1 MDVRDLYEASYLR
14 TNYRALSGQH
24 YIDFRINNVER
35 YRPWRLTNHLVNKW
49 AFISSENPNSILLTE
64 QENAVRSAML
74 LRYLRKRNLRYFLG
88 LGIPDSDDWPTELG
102 FFVININL
110 LEAKRIGYKFQQNA
124 IVFSRVLKPIDL
136 IWLD

>member
-74 LRYLRKRNLRYFLG
+74 LRYLCKRNLRYFLG

>member
-110 LEAKRIGYKFQQNA
+110 LEAKRIGYKFQ
-124 IVFSRVLKPIDL
+124 
-136 IWLD
+136 

>member
-124 IVFSRVLKPIDL
+124 IVFSRVLNPIDL

>member
-74 LRYLRKRNLRYFLG
+74 LRYLRKRNLRYVLG